1 MSHAGVALVVELADR
16 VGLTAALSG
25 ALAGSRERRSA
36 HDPGRVLRDVAVMLA
51 DGGDCVTDIDAYR
64 GQERLFGAR
73 ASETTTH
80 RVLKSIDEQL
90 LARLRGARAAARAR
104 VWDAGARPESITLD
118 IDATLL
124 TAHAEKERAAGNY
137 KHGYGFHP
145 LGCWLDE
152 TGEALA
158 AILRPGNAG
167 SNTAE
172 DHFTVLGLALEQ
184 LPAEAL
190 DREILVRTDSGG
202 CTHAFT
208 ADCRDAQIRFS
219 DRLRAERN
227 GPRRDP
233 RGPGNRV
240 AAGDRR
246 RWGSSGRRVGRGAD
260 RPSEPDRLARGMPA
274 DRPARAAASRRAV
287 RASTNTMA
295 TASCPDRPGR
305 PDSALEL
312 RAPHRGRARVE
323 DSIRAGKDTGMGN
336 LPLHDFEHNQAW
348 LEISLIAQDLLTWT
362 KRSALTVSW
371 RLPSPSDCA
380 TGCFTPP
387 PVGVHGRR
395 TRLRLQAAG
404 HGRPRSSPR
413 SRGSRAPTLCERTRQ
428 PRPRSR
434 RPVTRPAGRALRP
447 AHGRSNKHSH
457 RGKPPPLAQPD
468 SDSSDSPKS
477 RRPRRVTSRHK
488 TAGSRLGTARRRA
501 QVSMQR
507 AGTTS
512 TNAAASLSAHRRA
525 GARVPRESS
534 D

>member
-1 MSHAGVALVVELADR
+1 MLKISTSTQEDTQLVKPAVRLETVEVTADGEGLVSHAGVALVVELADR
-16 VGLTAALSG
+16 VGLTAALSE
-25 ALAGSRERRSA
+25 ALAGSRKRRSA

-137 KHGYGFHP
+137 KHEYGFHP

-184 LPAEAL
+184 LPAEDL
-190 DREILVRTDSGG
+190 DREILVRTDIGG

-219 DRLRAERN
+219 VGYELSETVRAAILEVPETAWQQAINGDGEARDGAWVAELTDRLNLTAWPEGSRLIVRRER
-227 GPRRDP
+227 PH
-233 RGPGNRV
+233 PGAQFTIFDEHGYRHTCFLTDQDGQDI
-240 AAGDRR
+240 A
-246 RWGSSGRRVGRGAD
+246 
-260 RPSEPDRLARGMPA
+260 
-274 DRPARAAASRRAV
+274 
-287 RASTNTMA
+287 
-295 TASCPDRPGR
+295 
-305 PDSALEL
+305 ALEL
-312 RAPHRGRARVE
+312 RHRGRARVE
-323 DSIRAGKDTGMGN
+323 DSIRAGKDTGMRN
-336 LPLHDFEHNQAW
+336 LPHHAFEHNQAW

-362 KRSALTVSW
+362 KLICLDGELAIAEPK
-371 RLPSPSDCA
+371 RLRHRLLHTA
-380 TGCFTPP
+380 GR
-387 PVGVHGRR
+387 VVRHGRR
-395 TRLRLQAAG
+395 TRLRLQADWPWAPALVAAFA
-404 HGRPRSSPR
+404 RL
-413 SRGSRAPTLCERTRQ
+413 RAIPTLC
-428 PRPRSR
+428 
-434 RPVTRPAGRALRP
+434 
-447 AHGRSNKHSH
+447 
-457 RGKPPPLAQPD
+457 
-468 SDSSDSPKS
+468 
-477 RRPRRVTSRHK
+477 
-488 TAGSRLGTARRRA
+488 
-501 QVSMQR
+501 
-507 AGTTS
+507 
-512 TNAAASLSAHRRA
+512 
-525 GARVPRESS
+525 
-534 D
+534 